1 MVGRARPEDQRRI
14 LLEVL
19 ERAQAAAPRGLVIF
33 DLDST
38 LLDNTPRQARIL
50 QEYGRAAGVPAL
62 RAARPEHWEDW
73 DLARA
78 LANAGLAPDEVARHR
93 APARRFW
100 AERFFTSRYCRLDRP
115 APGAA
120 EYVRAVAAA
129 GARIAYVTG
138 RPRRMERGT
147 LEVFGAAGFPLPDGE
162 RVHLLMNPHADLG
175 DDAWKALAR
184 AQVDRLGP
192 VVAAFDNEPAHV
204 NAYAQAWPGARCVHL
219 DTEDSGRPVEVLRR
233 VPSVRDF
240 RLGPAPCAAG
250 AGIADATGLAGAS
263 GPR

>member
-1 MVGRARPEDQRRI
+1 MAGRARPEDQGRI

-19 ERAQAAAPRGLVIF
+19 ERAAAGAPRGLVIF

-50 QEYGRAAGVPAL
+50 REYGRAAGVPQL
-62 RAARPEHWEDW
+62 RSARPEHWEGW

-78 LANAGLAPDEVARHR
+78 LANAGLPPTEVARHL

-120 EYVRAVAAA
+120 EFVRAVAAA
-129 GARIAYVTG
+129 GARVAYVTG
-138 RPRRMERGT
+138 RPTRMERGT
-147 LEVFGAAGFPLPDGE
+147 LAAFAEAGFPLPDRW
-162 RVHLLMNPHADLG
+162 RVHLLMNPHADL
-175 DDAWKALAR
+175 DDDGWKALAR

-204 NAYAQAWPGARCVHL
+204 NGYALAWPEACCVHL
-219 DTEDSGRPVEVLRR
+219 DTDHSGRPVEVLAR

-240 RLGPAPCAAG
+240 RLGPAPRVLG
-250 AGIADATGLAGAS
+250 TGWADAAATSGGA
-263 GPR
+263 PR

>member
-1 MVGRARPEDQRRI
+1 MAGRARPEDQARI
-14 LLEVL
+14 LLDVL
-19 ERAQAAAPRGLVIF
+19 ERAAATAPTGLVVF

-62 RAARPEHWEDW
+62 RAARPEHWEGW

-78 LANAGLAPDEVARHR
+78 LANAGLAPAEVARHL

-120 EYVRAVAAA
+120 EYARAVARV

-138 RPRRMERGT
+138 RPCRMERGT
-147 LEVFGAAGFPLPDGE
+147 LEVFAAVGFPLPDGD

-184 AQVDRLGP
+184 ARLSRLGP
-192 VVAAFDNEPAHV
+192 VVAAFDNEPVHV
-204 NAYAQAWPGARCVHL
+204 NGYAQAWPDARCVHL
-219 DTEDSGRPVEVLRR
+219 DTDDSGRPVAVLPRI
-233 VPSVRDF
+233 PSVRDF
-240 RLGPAPCAAG
+240 RLGQASRATAGETTDAAG
-250 AGIADATGLAGAS
+250 AAGA
-263 GPR
+263 R

>member
-1 MVGRARPEDQRRI
+1 M
-14 LLEVL
+14 L
-19 ERAQAAAPRGLVIF
+19 ERAAAAAPVGLVVF

-62 RAARPEHWEDW
+62 RAARPEHWEGW
-73 DLARA
+73 DLGRA
-78 LANAGLAPDEVARHR
+78 LSNAGLAPAEVARHLG
-93 APARRFW
+93 PARRFW
-100 AERFFTSRYCRLDRP
+100 ADRFFTSRYCRLDRP

-120 EYVRAVAAA
+120 EYVRAVARA
-129 GARIAYVTG
+129 GGRIAYVPG

-147 LEVFGAAGFPLPDGE
+147 LGVFAAHGFPLPDGD

-184 AQVDRLGP
+184 TRVSRLGP

-204 NAYAQAWPGARCVHL
+204 NGYAQAWPDACCVHL
-219 DTEDSGRPVEVLRR
+219 DTDDSGRPVAVLPRIR
-233 VPSVRDF
+233 SVRDF
-240 RLGPAPCAAG
+240 RVGPAPRAAATEIADAAG
-250 AGIADATGLAGAS
+250 AGPG
-263 GPR
+263 